1 MKRIAMSALL
11 IVALAA
17 FAWAEYYKLEGV
29 TRADQ
34 DLYKTTSGVW
44 VITQYCYHYG
54 YGETAILKWEGQYGN
69 NKITWDNE
77 SCTVKNIL
85 KK

>member
-44 VITQYCYHYG
+44 VITQYCYHYT
-54 YGETAILKWEGQYGN
+54 YGEEAILKYEEYSYD
-69 NKITWDNE
+69 NKIIWEDDSN
-77 SCTVKNIL
+77 CQVK
-85 KK
+85 KVFR